1 MQSVAVGGDVARE
14 HFIQKGYVM
23 SRNDEHKGTSNRG
36 FASMDQAK
44 QRAIASKGGQSVP
57 PEMGSFSQGPQLAA
71 QAGRKGG
78 ESVPPEGRS
87 FSQNREL
94 AAEAGRKGGQ
104 ARDASAHRRAMAAR
118 QAEGG
123 FEESPEMATEGLRKT
138 AMPRGD
144 MEQEPGMNRQMSSSD
159 QGNEADEESL
169 GQEDME
175 AGNQDIEGGDIGQTP
190 GMNRPGS
197 SREHPPAAR

>member
-1 MQSVAVGGDVARE
+1 
-14 HFIQKGYVM
+14 M

-57 PEMGSFSQGPQLAA
+57 PEKRSFSQDPQLAA

-104 ARDASAHRRAMAAR
+104 ARGASAQRRAMAAR
-118 QAEGG
+118 VGAAEAQRQTEGY
-123 FEESPEMATEGLRKT
+123 EENPEMASEGIRKT
-138 AMPRGD
+138 ALPRGEINS
-144 MEQEPGMNRQMSSSD
+144 EQEPGMTRQMSS
-159 QGNEADEESL
+159 QGNEADEENL

-175 AGNQDIEGGDIGQTP
+175 TGNADVEGGDIGQSP
-190 GMNRPGS
+190 GMSRRGTG
-197 SREHPPAAR
+197 REHPHGAR

>member
-1 MQSVAVGGDVARE
+1 
-14 HFIQKGYVM
+14 M

-57 PEMGSFSQGPQLAA
+57 PEKRSFSQDPQLAA

-104 ARDASAHRRAMAAR
+104 ARGASAQRRAMAAR
-118 QAEGG
+118 VGAAEAQRQSEGY
-123 FEESPEMATEGLRKT
+123 EENPETATEGMRKT
-138 AMPRGD
+138 ALPRGE
-144 MEQEPGMNRQMSSSD
+144 MNSEQEPGMTRQMSPSD
-159 QGNEADEESL
+159 QGNEADEENL
-169 GQEDME
+169 AQEDME
-175 AGNQDIEGGDIGQTP
+175 AGNQDIEGGDLGQTP
-190 GMNRPGS
+190 GMSRRSG
-197 SREHPPAAR
+197 REHPHGAR

>member
-1 MQSVAVGGDVARE
+1 
-14 HFIQKGYVM
+14 M
-23 SRNDEHKGTSNRG
+23 SRNDEHRGTSNRG

-44 QRAIASKGGQSVP
+44 QRAIASKGGQSVR
-57 PEMGSFSQGPQLAA
+57 PEKRSFSQDPQLAA

-104 ARDASAHRRAMAAR
+104 ARGASAHRRAMAAR
-118 QAEGG
+118 VGAAEAQRHAEVY
-123 FEESPEMATEGLRKT
+123 EENPEIATEGLRKT

-144 MEQEPGMNRQMSSSD
+144 MEQEPGMNRQMSSPD
-159 QGNEADEESL
+159 QGNEGDEENL
-169 GQEDME
+169 GHEDME
-175 AGNQDIEGGDIGQTP
+175 TGNADVEGGDLGQTP
-190 GMNRPGS
+190 GMPRPGS
-197 SREHPPAAR
+197 GREHPHGAQ